1 MFQENVVIIT
11 SFQLKTDDF
20 SRPLRKYHIT
30 QAQSFDQTHAIIYC
44 LGEPRSML
52 KNASVPHHY
61 GTVRPRRIYSLFKFP
76 SLQIEAGMTN
86 IEEQDS
92 ADKNIREHFKYSPID
107 STAIRI
113 SRVFIVLVA
122 IGGVSFRVIVAI
134 KHLIKLITNWI

>member
-1 MFQENVVIIT
+1 
-11 SFQLKTDDF
+11 
-20 SRPLRKYHIT
+20 
-30 QAQSFDQTHAIIYC
+30 
-44 LGEPRSML
+44 
-52 KNASVPHHY
+52 
-61 GTVRPRRIYSLFKFP
+61 
-76 SLQIEAGMTN
+76 MTN

-122 IGGVSFRVIVAI
+122 IGGVSFLVIVAI